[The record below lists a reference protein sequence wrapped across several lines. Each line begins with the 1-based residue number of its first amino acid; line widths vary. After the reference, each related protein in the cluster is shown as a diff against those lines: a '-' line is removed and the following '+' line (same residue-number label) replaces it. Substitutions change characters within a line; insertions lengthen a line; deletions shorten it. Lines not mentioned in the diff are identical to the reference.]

1 MTEFTGPIP
10 ITPPP
15 ITTRKSW
22 ARDTGWLLG
31 ANLSKTGGL
40 LAILIVLARIMDQA
54 TVGRYALALAIT
66 TPIFVFAQMGLK
78 GIFLTHKLSFRFN
91 TYLTVQLG
99 TALLGT
105 ALSIGIAAATA
116 PELVLTITLVSLI
129 KWGDAI
135 TDLFAGPLQQYGHT
149 ARIFWGVALSSLA
162 SAAAAIVALILTS
175 SLDFAL
181 ATLALVS
188 TVVVAIAM
196 WIPGYSIVIRRE
208 RHSVSPS
215 QHGPLWAII
224 TAGAPI
230 GAGAALLALVSSVPQ
245 YFLSAT
251 HGADAVAHFAVLFYT
266 LAVADIFMNTLVQ
279 SWIPRA
285 REATTNSEL
294 APHGFFR
301 FLLRTASTWSALF
314 APLALIGI
322 VLAWVVIP
330 IVFGPTFT
338 LSLQVAVPIFIAVM
352 LMPIANFS
360 NIGVIVQ
367 NQYLHS
373 VTLAVA
379 SAAASFLACAALVP
393 EFAIAGAFWALT
405 VASAARTIPSL
416 LILKRHR

>member
-10 ITPPP
+10 ITPTP

-91 TYLTVQLG
+91 TYLTVQIA

-105 ALSIGIAAATA
+105 ALSIAIAAVTD
-116 PELVLTITLVSLI
+116 PQLIWTIALVSLV
-129 KWGDAI
+129 KCGDAI
-135 TDLFAGPLQQYGHT
+135 TDLFAGPLQQFGHT
-149 ARIFWGVALSSLA
+149 SRIFWGVALSSIA
-162 SAAAAIVALILTS
+162 SAVAAIVVLVFS
-175 SLDFAL
+175 NNLDFAL
-181 ATLALVS
+181 GALAVVS
-188 TVVVAIAM
+188 TIVVAIAM
-196 WIPGYSIVIRRE
+196 WLPGYSIVLRRE
-208 RHSVSPS
+208 HRSAGSTVESPYRT
-215 QHGPLWAII
+215 IVK
-224 TAGAPI
+224 AGAPI
-230 GAGAALLALVSSVPQ
+230 GAGAALLALVSSLPQ

-285 REATTNSEL
+285 REATALPEL
-294 APHGFFR
+294 APRGFFR
-301 FLLRTASTWSALF
+301 FLLRTASTWTMLF
-314 APLALIGI
+314 APLAIIGI
-322 VLAWVVIP
+322 ALAWVLIP
-330 IVFGPTFT
+330 AVFGPTFT
-338 LSLQVAVPIFIAVM
+338 LAFPTAVPIFIAIM

-373 VTLAVA
+373 VTLAVT
-379 SAAASFLACAALVP
+379 SAAASFLACAAFIP
-393 EFAIAGAFWALT
+393 EFAIPGAFWALA

-416 LILKRHR
+416 LILKCHQ